1 MLMQVQNNPAL
12 KDGLEQLLKVSK
24 IRSIDMA
31 FADFVYSEESA
42 LATSDTQ
49 ARECLTMLACYVSM
63 QSGEQHSCIDLEK
76 FGQPFLGVYRFPELG
91 VVLSYIENS
100 RTFANVSETV
110 VNVDEPAAKPL
121 MLQNGKLY
129 LQRYWQYESQLAS
142 IIREKAAKTLDLDID
157 AAQALLS
164 DLFDEAHDKTDS
176 QTLDWQKIAVC
187 IAASQTLSFITGGP
201 GTGKTTTVTKLL
213 ALLQGLALNKSVTKQ
228 GSAHNKSV
236 LNIQLVAPT
245 GKAAARLTESISAA
259 KQKLP
264 KELQANLPEQCQTIH
279 RLLGAKPQSPYFKA
293 NASHPLHLDVLVLD
307 EASMVDLPLMAKLFA
322 ALPQHAQIILL
333 GDQDQLASVETGSV
347 LSDICAASHFQ
358 DDNINK
364 SLMAYSETMQHH
376 LTKLISVPTLIS
388 QDIAIS
394 QEIAANKTTEKSI
407 IRGNFIQDNVI
418 QGNVIQDNVVRLV
431 KSHRFGEHSGIGQ
444 LAKQVKA
451 GQVAQCLSLLKDEQ
465 FADINWYQPTQITP
479 QTVANEILKTLITKL
494 LPIYQQYTQAIQQG
508 DLRQAFKLL
517 HQQQVLC
524 AQKNGFW
531 GVTQLNALIENEL
544 HKQGLIDNS
553 KDFYVGRPVML
564 SKNDH
569 QLKLFNGDIG
579 IVMPDPNN
587 ASLTKV
593 WFVTPEGELRG
604 LLPSRLPS
612 LETLYAM
619 TIHKS
624 QGSEFESVYL
634 CLPPITANNQG
645 RGLNRE
651 LIYTGL
657 TRAKTYFMLFGE
669 SKALSLSLGQ
679 QCVRGSGL
687 AGRLSKKI

>member
-1 MLMQVQNNPAL
+1 MLMQVHNNPDL
-12 KDGLEQLLKVSK
+12 KDTLEQLLKMSK
-24 IRSIDMA
+24 IRAIDMA
-31 FADFVYSEESA
+31 FADFVYSQEST
-42 LATSDTQ
+42 LDPPV
-49 ARECLTMLACYVSM
+49 RECLSMLAAYVSA
-63 QSGEQHSCIDLEK
+63 QSGDQHSCIDLQSL
-76 FGQPFLGVYRFPELG
+76 GQPFVGIYHFPEVKILQ
-91 VVLSYIENS
+91 SHIEKA
-100 RTFANVSETV
+100 RTFANVPSTV
-110 VNVDEPAAKPL
+110 VNLDENSAKPL
-121 MLQNGKLY
+121 VLQNTKLY
-129 LQRYWQYESQLAS
+129 LQRYWQYESQLAA
-142 IIREKAAKTLDLDID
+142 IIREKAAKTLDLDIA
-157 AAQALLS
+157 AAQSLLS
-164 DLFDEAHDKTDS
+164 DLFNETDNE
-176 QTLDWQKIAVC
+176 TLDWQKIAVC

-213 ALLQGLALNKSVTKQ
+213 ALLQGLAAKKGKILNV
-228 GSAHNKSV
+228 
-236 LNIQLVAPT
+236 QLVAPT

-264 KELQANLPEQCQTIH
+264 KDLQTNLPEQCQTIH

-293 NASHPLHLDVLVLD
+293 NANHPLHLDVLVLD

-322 ALPQHAQIILL
+322 ALPKDAQIILL

-347 LSDICAASHFQ
+347 LSDICAASYVQ
-358 DDNINK
+358 SDNFDTT
-364 SLMAYSETMQHH
+364 LLAYSETMQQH
-376 LTKLISVPTLIS
+376 LSKLFCVPNLGVVATQTKDQS
-388 QDIAIS
+388 
-394 QEIAANKTTEKSI
+394 
-407 IRGNFIQDNVI
+407 
-418 QGNVIQDNVVRLV
+418 VIQDNVVKLV
-431 KSHRFGEHSGIGQ
+431 KSHRFGENSGIGQ

-451 GQVAQCLSLLKDEQ
+451 GQVTQCLSLLNNQQ
-465 FADINWYQPTQITP
+465 FTDINWYQPTQTSP
-479 QTVANEILKTLITKL
+479 QTVANEILKTLITQL

-508 DLRQAFKLL
+508 DLRLAFKHL

-524 AQKNGFW
+524 AQKSGYW

-553 KDFYVGRPVML
+553 KDFYIGRPVML

-569 QLKLFNGDIG
+569 QLKLFNGDVG
-579 IVMPDPNN
+579 IVMHDPDNN
-587 ASLTKV
+587 SLTKV

-604 LLPSRLPS
+604 LLPSRLPR

-657 TRAKTYFMLFGE
+657 TRAKTSFMLFGE
-669 SKALSLSLGQ
+669 SKALGLSLRR

-687 AGRLSKKI
+687 AGRLLDK

>member
-1 MLMQVQNNPAL
+1 MLMQIQNNPAL
-12 KDGLEQLLKVSK
+12 KDGLEQLLKMSK
-24 IRSIDMA
+24 IRAIDMA
-31 FADFVYSEESA
+31 FADFIYSEESA
-42 LATSDTQ
+42 LDASDNLSTP
-49 ARECLTMLACYVSM
+49 ARECLTMLAAFASA

-76 FGQPFLGVYRFPELG
+76 LGQPFSGIYRFPELSLL
-91 VVLSYIENS
+91 LSYIQNA
-100 RTFANVSETV
+100 RTFKNMSASDINL
-110 VNVDEPAAKPL
+110 DERAAKPL
-121 MLQNGKLY
+121 MLQNRKLY
-129 LQRYWQYESQLAS
+129 LQRYWQYESQLAA
-142 IIREKAAKTLDLDID
+142 IIREKAAKTLNLDIT

-164 DLFDEAHDKTDS
+164 VLFEEKNENENLEQG

-213 ALLQGLALNKSVTKQ
+213 ALLQGLAAKKGTSDNKK
-228 GSAHNKSV
+228 V

-264 KELQANLPEQCQTIH
+264 IELQANLPEQCQTIH

-322 ALPQHAQIILL
+322 ALPTHAQIILL

-347 LSDICAASHFQ
+347 LSDICIASHLQ
-358 DDNINK
+358 DDNLNN
-364 SLMAYSETMQHH
+364 SLMAYSNTMQQH
-376 LTKLISVPTLIS
+376 LSKLVSVPTAS
-388 QDIAIS
+388 HFQTVAT
-394 QEIAANKTTEKSI
+394 QTTDQSV
-407 IRGNFIQDNVI
+407 IR
-418 QGNVIQDNVVRLV
+418 DNVVRLV
-431 KSHRFGEHSGIGQ
+431 KSHRFGENSGIGQ

-451 GQVAQCLSLLKDEQ
+451 GQVAQCLRLLKDQQ
-465 FADINWYQPTQITP
+465 FTDINWYQPEQTSP

-494 LPIYQQYTQAIQQG
+494 LPIYQQYTQAIKQG
-508 DLRQAFKLL
+508 DLRQAFKYL

-524 AQKNGFW
+524 AQKSGYW

-569 QLKLFNGDIG
+569 QLKLFNGDVG
-579 IVMPDPNN
+579 IVMSDPHN
-587 ASLTKV
+587 AALTKV
-593 WFVTPEGELRG
+593 WFVTPEGDLRG

-634 CLPPITANNQG
+634 SLPPITANNQG

-657 TRAKTYFMLFGE
+657 TRAKKQFMLFGE
-669 SKALSLSLGQ
+669 AKAISLSLSQ

-687 AGRLSKKI
+687 AGRLLG

>member
-12 KDGLEQLLKVSK
+12 KDGLEQLLKMSK
-24 IRSIDMA
+24 IRAIDMA
-31 FADFVYSEESA
+31 FADFVYSEESVQDA
-42 LATSDTQ
+42 SDTS
-49 ARECLTMLACYVSM
+49 ARECLTMLAAYVSA

-76 FGQPFLGVYRFPELG
+76 LGQPFLSVYRFPELSM
-91 VVLSYIENS
+91 LLTHIEIA
-100 RTFANVSETV
+100 RTFARLSTTV
-110 VNVDEPAAKPL
+110 VNLDEQAAKPII
-121 MLQNGKLY
+121 LQNGKLY
-129 LQRYWQYESQLAS
+129 LQRYWQYESQLAA
-142 IIREKAAKTLDLDID
+142 IIREKAPKILNLDIT

-164 DLFDEAHDKTDS
+164 DLFDEEHNNADS
-176 QTLDWQKIAVC
+176 QILDWQKIAVC

-213 ALLQGLALNKSVTKQ
+213 ALLQGLASKK
-228 GSAHNKSV
+228 GKI

-259 KQKLP
+259 KQKL
-264 KELQANLPEQCQTIH
+264 QCQTIH

-293 NASHPLHLDVLVLD
+293 NANHPLHLDVLVLD

-322 ALPQHAQIILL
+322 ALPKHAQIVLL

-358 DDNINK
+358 GETFDN
-364 SLMAYSETMQHH
+364 SLMAYSQTMQHH
-376 LTKLISVPTLIS
+376 LIKLMSLPTLSAVPNI
-388 QDIAIS
+388 
-394 QEIAANKTTEKSI
+394 KTSASKTGESV
-407 IRGNFIQDNVI
+407 IR
-418 QGNVIQDNVVRLV
+418 DNVVRLV
-431 KSHRFGEHSGIGQ
+431 KSHRFGENSGIGQ

-451 GQVAQCLSLLKDEQ
+451 GQVTQCLNLLNNEQ
-465 FADINWYQPTQITP
+465 CTDINWYQPTQIST
-479 QTVANEILKTLITKL
+479 QTVANEILKTLITQL

-508 DLRQAFKLL
+508 DLRKAFKYWD
-517 HQQQVLC
+517 QQQVLC
-524 AQKNGFW
+524 AQKSGYW
-531 GVTQLNALIENEL
+531 GVMQLNTLIESEL

-553 KDFYVGRPVML
+553 KDFYIGRPVML

-569 QLKLFNGDIG
+569 QLKLFNGDVG

-587 ASLTKV
+587 STLTKV
-593 WFVTPEGELRG
+593 WFVTPEGDLRG
-604 LLPSRLPS
+604 LLPSRLPR

-634 CLPPITANNQG
+634 CLPPITTNNQG

-657 TRAKTYFMLFGE
+657 TRSKKHFMLFAE
-669 SKALSLSLGQ
+669 PKALSLSLRQ

-687 AGRLSKKI
+687 TRRLLG

>member
-12 KDGLEQLLKVSK
+12 KEGLEQLLKMSK
-24 IRSIDMA
+24 VRAIDMA

-42 LATSDTQ
+42 LDSSH
-49 ARECLTMLACYVSM
+49 RECLAMLAAYVSA

-76 FGQPFLGVYRFPELG
+76 LGQPFLGVYRFPELSML
-91 VVLSYIENS
+91 LSYIENT
-100 RTFANVSETV
+100 RTFANVSATV
-110 VNVDEPAAKPL
+110 VNLDEQTAKPL
-121 MLQNGKLY
+121 IVQNTKLY
-129 LQRYWQYESQLAS
+129 LQRYWQYESQLAA
-142 IIREKAAKTLDLDID
+142 IIREKAAKTLDLDV
-157 AAQALLS
+157 AVAQTLLS
-164 DLFDEAHDKTDS
+164 DLFDEEAGITNT

-213 ALLQGLALNKSVTKQ
+213 ALLQGLALNKSVAKKGTV
-228 GSAHNKSV
+228 HNETGQNKRV

-264 KELQANLPEQCQTIH
+264 IDLQANLPEQCQTIH

-293 NASHPLHLDVLVLD
+293 NASQPLHLDVLVLD

-322 ALPQHAQIILL
+322 ALPKDAQIILL

-358 DDNINK
+358 GVNLDNT
-364 SLMAYSETMQHH
+364 LMAYSETMQQH
-376 LTKLISVPTLIS
+376 LSSLVSVPTSTNLETVAT
-388 QDIAIS
+388 D
-394 QEIAANKTTEKSI
+394 TTDQSV
-407 IRGNFIQDNVI
+407 IR
-418 QGNVIQDNVVRLV
+418 DNVVRLV
-431 KSHRFGEHSGIGQ
+431 KSHRFAENSGIGQ
-444 LAKQVKA
+444 LAKQVKV
-451 GQVAQCLSLLKDEQ
+451 GQVTQCLSLLNDEQ
-465 FADINWYQPTQITP
+465 FTDVNWYQPTQTSP
-479 QTVANEILKTLITKL
+479 QKVANEILKTLITQL
-494 LPIYQQYTQAIQQG
+494 LPIYQKYTQAIQLG
-508 DLRQAFKLL
+508 DLTQAFKYL
-517 HQQQVLC
+517 HLQQVLC
-524 AQKNGFW
+524 AQKSGYW

-553 KDFYVGRPVML
+553 KDFYIGRPVML

-569 QLKLFNGDIG
+569 QLKLFNGDVG
-579 IVMPDPNN
+579 IVMPDPDN

-593 WFVTPEGELRG
+593 WFVTPEGKLRG

-612 LETLYAM
+612 LDTLYAM

-634 CLPPITANNQG
+634 CLPPITAGNQG

-657 TRAKTYFMLFGE
+657 TRAKKSFGLFAE
-669 SKALSLSLGQ
+669 PKALSLSLGQ

-687 AGRLSKKI
+687 AGRLISD

>member
-12 KDGLEQLLKVSK
+12 KDALEQLLKMSK
-24 IRSIDMA
+24 IRAIDMA

-42 LATSDTQ
+42 LDNSD
-49 ARECLTMLACYVSM
+49 RECLTMLAAYVSA
-63 QSGEQHSCIDLEK
+63 QTGEQHSCINVESL
-76 FGQPFLGVYRFPELG
+76 GQPFSGVYHFPEAKILQ
-91 VVLSYIENS
+91 SYIEKAL
-100 RTFANVSETV
+100 TFANVAATV
-110 VNVDEPAAKPL
+110 SNLDENTAKPL
-121 MLQNGKLY
+121 VLQNGKLY
-129 LQRYWQYESQLAS
+129 LQRYWQYESQLAA
-142 IIREKAAKTLDLDID
+142 IIREKAAKILDLDL
-157 AAQALLS
+157 ASAQILLS
-164 DLFDEAHDKTDS
+164 DLFEEQQS
-176 QTLDWQKIAVC
+176 SLDWQKIAVC

-213 ALLQGLALNKSVTKQ
+213 ALLQGLAAKK
-228 GSAHNKSV
+228 GKV

-264 KELQANLPEQCQTIH
+264 TDLQTNLPEQCQTIH

-322 ALPQHAQIILL
+322 ALPKDAQIILL

-358 DDNINK
+358 DKHLQNEHSNGESLD
-364 SLMAYSETMQHH
+364 STLMAYSETMQQH
-376 LTKLISVPTLIS
+376 LAKLLCVPNL
-388 QDIAIS
+388 
-394 QEIAANKTTEKSI
+394 EVVTTATTDQS
-407 IRGNFIQDNVI
+407 
-418 QGNVIQDNVVRLV
+418 VIQDNVVRLI
-431 KSHRFGEHSGIGQ
+431 KSHRFGENSGIGQ

-451 GQVAQCLSLLKDEQ
+451 GQVARCLSLLNNDQ
-465 FADINWYQPTQITP
+465 FSDINWYQPTQTSP
-479 QTVANEILKTLITKL
+479 QTVASEILKTLITQL
-494 LPIYQQYTQAIQQG
+494 LPIYKQYTQAIQQG
-508 DLRQAFKLL
+508 DLRQAFQYL

-524 AQKNGFW
+524 AQKSGYW
-531 GVTQLNALIENEL
+531 GVTQLNVLIESEL

-569 QLKLFNGDIG
+569 QLKLFNGDVG

-587 ASLTKV
+587 VALTKV

-657 TRAKTYFMLFGE
+657 TRAKKKFGLFGE

-687 AGRLSKKI
+687 SERLLR

>member
-1 MLMQVQNNPAL
+1 MLMQVQNSPVL
-12 KDGLEQLLKVSK
+12 KDGLEQLLKMSK
-24 IRSIDMA
+24 IRAIDMA

-42 LATSDTQ
+42 LDVSDTS
-49 ARECLTMLACYVSM
+49 ARECLTMLAAYVSA
-63 QSGEQHSCIDLEK
+63 QSGEQHSCIDLERL
-76 FGQPFLGVYRFPELG
+76 GQPFLGVYRFPELSTM
-91 VVLSYIENS
+91 LSFIQNA
-100 RTFANVSETV
+100 RTFARLSATDVSL
-110 VNVDEPAAKPL
+110 DEQTTKPII
-121 MLQNGKLY
+121 LQNGKLY
-129 LQRYWQYESQLAS
+129 LQRYWQYESQLAA
-142 IIREKAAKTLDLDID
+142 IIREKSAKTLDLDIT
-157 AAQALLS
+157 AAQSLLN
-164 DLFDEAHDKTDS
+164 DLFDEEFDKTNS

-187 IAASQTLSFITGGP
+187 VAASQSLSFITGGP

-213 ALLQGLALNKSVTKQ
+213 ALLQGLAINKSKAKKGTFN
-228 GSAHNKSV
+228 NKKV

-259 KQKLP
+259 KLKLP
-264 KELQANLPEQCQTIH
+264 IALQANLPEQCQTIH

-293 NASHPLHLDVLVLD
+293 NANQPLHLDVLVLD

-322 ALPQHAQIILL
+322 ALPKDAQIILL

-347 LSDICAASHFQ
+347 LSDICAASQFQ
-358 DDNINK
+358 GDNFNN
-364 SLMAYSETMQHH
+364 SLMSYSDAMQLH
-376 LTKLISVPTLIS
+376 LTKLISVPAKPNLETS
-388 QDIAIS
+388 
-394 QEIAANKTTEKSI
+394 TSI
-407 IRGNFIQDNVI
+407 TNESVIR
-418 QGNVIQDNVVRLV
+418 DNVVRLV
-431 KSHRFGEHSGIGQ
+431 KSHRFGENSGIGQ
-444 LAKQVKA
+444 LAREVKA
-451 GQVAQCLSLLKDEQ
+451 GQVAHCLSLLKDEQ
-465 FADINWYQPTQITP
+465 FTDINWYQPTQTTP

-508 DLRQAFKLL
+508 ELRQAFKYL

-524 AQKNGFW
+524 AQKSGYW
-531 GVTQLNALIENEL
+531 GVTQLNALIESEL

-553 KDFYVGRPVML
+553 RDFYIGRPVML

-569 QLKLFNGDIG
+569 QLKLFNGDVG

-587 ASLTKV
+587 AALTKV
-593 WFVTPEGELRG
+593 WFVTPEGDLRG

-634 CLPPITANNQG
+634 CLPPITANNKG

-657 TRAKTYFMLFGE
+657 TRAKKYFMLFGE

-687 AGRLSKKI
+687 AGRLLG

>member
-1 MLMQVQNNPAL
+1 MLMQIQNNPAL
-12 KDGLEQLLKVSK
+12 KDGLEQLLKMSK
-24 IRSIDMA
+24 IRAIDMA

-42 LATSDTQ
+42 LSDSI
-49 ARECLTMLACYVSM
+49 RECLTMLAAFVSA
-63 QSGEQHSCIDLEK
+63 QSGEQHSCIDLK
-76 FGQPFLGVYRFPELG
+76 LLGQPFLGIYRFPELSML
-91 VVLSYIENS
+91 LSYIENT
-100 RTFANVSETV
+100 RTFANVPATV
-110 VNVDEPAAKPL
+110 VNLDEQATKPII
-121 MLQNGKLY
+121 LQNSKLY

-142 IIREKAAKTLDLDID
+142 IIREKAAITVDLHITDT
-157 AAQALLS
+157 QALLS
-164 DLFDEAHDKTDS
+164 DLFDE
-176 QTLDWQKIAVC
+176 QTHSLDWQKIAVC

-213 ALLQGLALNKSVTKQ
+213 ALLQGLAARK
-228 GSAHNKSV
+228 GIAHNKKV

-264 KELQANLPEQCQTIH
+264 TDLQANLPEQCQTIH

-322 ALPQHAQIILL
+322 ALPKHAQIILL

-358 DDNINK
+358 GDNLNN
-364 SLMAYSETMQHH
+364 SLMAYSDTMQQH
-376 LTKLISVPTLIS
+376 LSKLMSVPTLIN
-388 QDIAIS
+388 QDIVAT
-394 QEIAANKTTEKSI
+394 KTT
-407 IRGNFIQDNVI
+407 QQNVI
-418 QGNVIQDNVVRLV
+418 QGSVIRDNVVRLV
-431 KSHRFGEHSGIGQ
+431 KSHRFGENSGIGK

-451 GQVAQCLSLLKDEQ
+451 GQVAPCLSLLKNEQ
-465 FADINWYQPTQITP
+465 FTDINWYQPTQTTP
-479 QTVANEILKTLITKL
+479 QTVANEILQTLTTKL
-494 LPIYQQYTQAIQQG
+494 LPIYKQYNQAIQQG
-508 DLRQAFKLL
+508 DLRQAFKYL

-524 AQKNGFW
+524 AQKSGYW
-531 GVTQLNALIENEL
+531 GVTQLNTLIEGEL

-569 QLKLFNGDIG
+569 QLKLFNGDVG

-587 ASLTKV
+587 ATLTKV
-593 WFVTPEGELRG
+593 WFVTPEGDLRG

-634 CLPPITANNQG
+634 CLPPITANNKG

-657 TRAKTYFMLFGE
+657 TRAKKYFMLFGE
-669 SKALSLSLGQ
+669 GKALGLSLGQ

-687 AGRLSKKI
+687 AGRLLG